1 MRNSCRLIY
10 TRAEGVGCLITR
22 CVVKTEGDPKV
33 NQIFKEITDCKF
45 KE

>member
-1 MRNSCRLIY
+1 MESAQMVNASNGALRTTTIY
-10 TRAEGVGCLITR
+10 YFIIHH
-22 CVVKTEGDPKV
+22 EGDPKV